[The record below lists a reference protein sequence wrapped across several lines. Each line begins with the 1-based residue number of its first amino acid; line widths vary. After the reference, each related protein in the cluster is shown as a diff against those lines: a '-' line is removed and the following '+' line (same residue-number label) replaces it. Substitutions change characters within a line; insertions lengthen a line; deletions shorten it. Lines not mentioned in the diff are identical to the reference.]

1 MIKKI
6 PKLLLYI
13 LFIMLFI
20 ILFFVML
27 NVTADIRRI
36 MFRSLRPVLYGAV
49 LAYLFKPMCNY
60 FEKRLTMLFGKKLR
74 HDKAKKLS
82 HYLSMALTYI
92 IFGAI
97 IYFLLSIILPQ
108 LVKSIMQLVS
118 SIPAFYNSVILFV
131 QKIVAENPLL
141 AENIEQIL
149 EGFYQG
155 FNSWYQSSLFPLLS
169 QITGGVMITFTFI
182 LNFFIGIIVSVYL
195 LNGRKKLCA
204 QAKLLIKS
212 IFPRSQANAIFGEA
226 AYADKMF
233 SGYFAGTIIDSA
245 LVGVLCYLLC
255 LITNMPFALLISV
268 IVGVAN
274 IIPFFGPYIGMIPST
289 VIILTVSPVKA
300 LIFVV
305 MIWILQQIDGNI
317 IAPKI
322 IGSNVGLSSFWV
334 LFAILLFG
342 GLYGFFGMIIGS
354 PVFAVIYHVI
364 GKALRK
370 YAKIRGEHDFVKNYE
385 EEFLSQPTKQSLRN
399 RFKNREKKDVKAKES
414 RAAENGADEMK
425 GEENGTDIAPF
436 EKTETREDE
445 NGATTAEDM
454 LQENDGLNEMPKI
467 QSGV

>member
-6 PKLLLYI
+6 PKILFYI

-36 MFRSLRPVLYGAV
+36 IFRSLRPILYGAV

-60 FEKRLTMLFGKKLR
+60 FEKRLTFLFGKKLR

-82 HYLSMALTYI
+82 HYLSMLLTYI

-118 SIPAFYNSVILFV
+118 SIPAFYNSLILLV
-131 QKIVAENPLL
+131 KKIVSENPLL
-141 AENIEQIL
+141 AENIEHIL

-155 FNSWYQSSLFPLLS
+155 FNSWYQGSLFPLLS
-169 QITGGVMITFTFI
+169 QITGGVMVTFTFI
-182 LNFFIGIIVSVYL
+182 LNLFIGFIVSVYL

-204 QAKLLIKS
+204 QAKLIVKS
-212 IFPRSQANAIFGEA
+212 IFPREQANAIFGEV
-226 AYADKMF
+226 AYADRMF
-233 SGYFAGTIIDSA
+233 SGYFAGTLIDSA
-245 LVGVLCYLLC
+245 LIGVLCYLLC
-255 LITNMPFALLISV
+255 LIIGMPFPILVSV

-274 IIPFFGPYIGMIPST
+274 IIPFFGPYIGMIPSAI
-289 VIILTVSPVKA
+289 IILTVSPVKA

-322 IGSNVGLSSFWV
+322 IGSSVGLSSFWV

-354 PVFAVIYHVI
+354 PIFAVIYHII
-364 GKALRK
+364 GKVIRK
-370 YAKIRGEHDFVKNYE
+370 SAKIRGEHDFVKKYE
-385 EEFLSQPTKQSLRN
+385 EEFLSQPTRQSFRD
-399 RFKNREKKDVKAKES
+399 RFKNREKKDVKAEEG
-414 RAAENGADEMK
+414 RAAENGFDETK
-425 GEENGTDIAPF
+425 AEENGTDTASF
-436 EKTETREDE
+436 EKTETGVTE
-445 NGATTAEDM
+445 NEVTTAEA
-454 LQENDGLNEMPKI
+454 MP
-467 QSGV
+467 

>member
-6 PKLLLYI
+6 PKILFYI

-36 MFRSLRPVLYGAV
+36 IFRSLRPILYGAV

-60 FEKRLTMLFGKKLR
+60 FEKRLTFLFGKKLG

-82 HYLSMALTYI
+82 HYLSMLLTYI

-118 SIPAFYNSVILFV
+118 SIPAFYNSLILLV
-131 QKIVAENPLL
+131 KKIVSENPLL
-141 AENIEQIL
+141 AENIEHIL

-155 FNSWYQSSLFPLLS
+155 FNSWYQGSLFPLLS
-169 QITGGVMITFTFI
+169 QITGGVMVTFTFI
-182 LNFFIGIIVSVYL
+182 LNLFIGFIVSVYL

-204 QAKLLIKS
+204 QAKLIVKS
-212 IFPRSQANAIFGEA
+212 IFPREQANAIFGEV
-226 AYADKMF
+226 AYADRMF
-233 SGYFAGTIIDSA
+233 SGYFAGTLIDSA
-245 LVGVLCYLLC
+245 LIGVLCYLLC
-255 LITNMPFALLISV
+255 LITGMPFPILVSV
-268 IVGVAN
+268 VVGVAN
-274 IIPFFGPYIGMIPST
+274 IIPFFGPYIGMIPSAI
-289 VIILTVSPVKA
+289 IILTVSPVKA

-322 IGSNVGLSSFWV
+322 IGSSVGLSSFWV

-354 PVFAVIYHVI
+354 PIFAVIYHII
-364 GKALRK
+364 GKVIRK

-385 EEFLSQPTKQSLRN
+385 EEFLSQPTRQSLRD
-399 RFKNREKKDVKAKES
+399 RLKNREKKDVKAEEG
-414 RAAENGADEMK
+414 RAAENGFDETK
-425 GEENGTDIAPF
+425 AEENGTDTASF
-436 EKTETREDE
+436 EKTETGVTE
-445 NGATTAEDM
+445 NEVTTAEA
-454 LQENDGLNEMPKI
+454 MP
-467 QSGV
+467 